1 MSQQYPALMQTLT
14 DKVQENL
21 REAQYLD
28 GPQTTPSVRAAAWA
42 RYYESESI
50 LQTVKE
56 HPHGLGG
63 YQELAH
69 TTAIS
74 NDPLEAAFGLGEEAG
89 EVLGKFKRSL
99 RDGTHPTQLKQEVS
113 KELGDVL
120 WYVAELA
127 TRLGLSL
134 EQIATENLAKL
145 ADRAARNQIA
155 GSGDNR

>member
-1 MSQQYPALMQTLT
+1 M
-14 DKVQENL
+14 
-21 REAQYLD
+21 
-28 GPQTTPSVRAAAWA
+28 RASAWA

-56 HPHGLGG
+56 HTHGLGS
-63 YQELAH
+63 YQELAR

-99 RDGTHPTQLKQEVS
+99 RDGTSHTQLKKEVS

-120 WYVAELA
+120 WYAAELA

-134 EQIATENLAKL
+134 EDIAAENLAKQ
-145 ADRAARNQIA
+145 ADRAARNKIA
-155 GSGDNR
+155 GYGDDR